1 MDVEKHMR
9 RATSSAGRE
18 DTPNRAHRVS
28 FTIAITWIGRFLDY
42 RDRVLRRVDSGRSPA
57 GIHERVS
64 RRALASGARL
74 LDAVFVKPASRP
86 PAAAVLLCHGI
97 GETVKQWFGVQ
108 QLLAAHGLAS
118 LVFDYSGYGRSTGQ
132 PAPAQLEHD
141 AIASFATMRELTSG
155 PISLLGF
162 SLGTGIVAAILDRV
176 PTDRL
181 VLCAAFT
188 SFRAA
193 TRRVGIPRF
202 LSPLIPA
209 IWDAQKTLRS
219 GPHRVLL
226 VHSTGDRLFP
236 ITMAEELAACCGP
249 RARLHMVEG
258 LHHNEPFYKPT
269 QAYWDPIAEFL
280 ASPSSDPVPCKR
292 S

>member
-1 MDVEKHMR
+1 MPASSNSTSTVDPVETQSVR
-9 RATSSAGRE
+9 RHQRIAFTFALRVGSRAIYLRDKLLGRIPRSRVGVPGVAV
-18 DTPNRAHRVS
+18 TPL
-28 FTIAITWIGRFLDY
+28 TIP
-42 RDRVLRRVDSGRSPA
+42 SGNN
-57 GIHERVS
+57 
-64 RRALASGARL
+64 L
-74 LDAVFVKPASRP
+74 LDAIYAAPSEGQVGAS
-86 PAAAVLLCHGI
+86 VLICHGI
-97 GETVKQWFGVQ
+97 GEVVSQWAPIQG
-108 QLLAAHGLAS
+108 LLAARGVAS

-280 ASPSSDPVPCKR
+280 ASPSSDPVPCER